1 MKVVVCLFVA
11 AAALL
16 AVHPRSAHAQA
27 RTKAAVSCVSTGKML
42 EYDCTIKLANLRSG
56 EPISGVTVSVGADM
70 PSMPGMHSVRPA
82 KATEGSE
89 KGVYQVRLV
98 LEMHGDWAV
107 QLDLSG
113 AMRDRVIS
121 MLRFEGAEVT
131 DVKPAAPARRR
142 H

>member
-1 MKVVVCLFVA
+1 MRTIVCMLA
-11 AAALL
+11 AAA
-16 AVHPRSAHAQA
+16 ATTAAHPQSAYAQA
-27 RTKAAVSCVSTGKML
+27 RAKAAVSCVSTGKML

-56 EPISGVTVSVGADM
+56 DPISGVTVSVGADM
-70 PSMPGMHSVRPA
+70 PSMPGMHNVRPV

-113 AMRDRVIS
+113 PMRDRVIS

-131 DVKPAAPARRR
+131 DVKPAAPTR
-142 H
+142 HKH